1 MQEAFVLVINPP
13 PVRGVGTGGG
23 FKMYVEDRRGRGLP
37 ALEAVTNE
45 LVGRANQE
53 PGLTSVFTL
62 FNTRT
67 PKVYADIDRAKAE
80 MLGVPVSNVF
90 DTLNVYLGSSYVNDF
105 NYLGRTYRV
114 QAQADGSSGAR
125 CATSP
130 TSRPGTTAATWCRW
144 ARSRPSGT

>member
-1 MQEAFVLVINPP
+1 M
-13 PVRGVGTGGG
+13 
-23 FKMYVEDRRGRGLP
+23 
-37 ALEAVTNE
+37 
-45 LVGRANQE
+45 
-53 PGLTSVFTL
+53 FTL

-114 QAQADGSSGAR
+114 HGAGRRRVPARGAR
-125 CATSP
+125 HRAT
-130 TSRPGTTAATWCRW
+130 
-144 ARSRPSGT
+144 